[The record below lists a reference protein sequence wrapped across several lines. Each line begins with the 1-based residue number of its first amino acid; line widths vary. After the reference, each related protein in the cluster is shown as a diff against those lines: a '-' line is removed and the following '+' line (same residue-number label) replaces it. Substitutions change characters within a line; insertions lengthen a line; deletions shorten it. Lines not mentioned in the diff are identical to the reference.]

1 MIYATSTS
9 NQNVHALLEPLGT
22 LSVEFDVTVLQEF
35 TDWGTASNVLRIG
48 DSDDDWTPSFWI
60 NTEFA
65 SLKVT
70 MGDFVY
76 ESGLSSIDSRKRY
89 HLKMQVQD
97 GAVSFYLN
105 SELMKQ
111 GKTGHTTHRK
121 HVSVWVSDP
130 WNDAVDAKV
139 SNLKIDGGT
148 GN

>member
-1 MIYATSTS
+1 MGCS
-9 NQNVHALLEPLGT
+9 
-22 LSVEFDVTVLQEF
+22 
-35 TDWGTASNVLRIG
+35 SNVGLRL
-48 DSDDDWTPSFWI
+48 DQ
-60 NTEFA
+60 
-65 SLKVT
+65 
-70 MGDFVY
+70 
-76 ESGLSSIDSRKRY
+76 
-89 HLKMQVQD
+89 HLHDEMCMLVISPLVQVQD